1 MLKKFSDE
9 LCLPMVLIIQKSL
22 NQKQMPSKWKH
33 ANVIPV
39 YKGKGNRHK
48 VNNYRPIS
56 LTSTICKVMETYLY
70 DILTKHCSECNI
82 FKSAQHGFRE
92 NHSLLPIY

>member
-1 MLKKFSDE
+1 
-9 LCLPMVLIIQKSL
+9 
-22 NQKQMPSKWKH
+22 MPNEWKH

-56 LTSTICKVMETYLY
+56 LTSTICKVVETYLY
-70 DILTKHCSECNI
+70 DKLPKHWSKFNNNLSNMVLEKIIQQLFFYKN
-82 FKSAQHGFRE
+82 
-92 NHSLLPIY
+92 